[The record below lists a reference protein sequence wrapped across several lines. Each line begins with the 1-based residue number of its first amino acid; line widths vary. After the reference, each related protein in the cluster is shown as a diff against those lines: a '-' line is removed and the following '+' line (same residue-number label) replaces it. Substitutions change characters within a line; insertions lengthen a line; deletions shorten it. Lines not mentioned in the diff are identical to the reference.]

1 MNLVFIYG
9 PPASGKLTVAEAL
22 AELIG
27 YPVFHN
33 HVTRDLVRGIYPGEL
48 TANYELVDSLREAVL
63 SYCARRGT
71 SVIFTFVYDGPQ
83 DDEVVRKRLDAVT
96 ANGGDVL
103 LVKLHAPHDVLL
115 QRVSNVSRTK
125 HDKLRDRDTL
135 ASLLQ
140 RNPYPSLPYPDVFRI
155 DTSER
160 WPRRSAGVSS
170 SPRNPVSPIAD
181 SSAGRC
187 PPGAKHSRSLN
198 YSRLCLAGERCW
210 HRMLRGAG

>member
-1 MNLVFIYG
+1 MNLIFIYG

-33 HVTRDLVRGIYPGEL
+33 HVTRDLVQGIYPGEL
-48 TANYELVDSLREAVL
+48 AANYELVDALREAVL

-83 DDEVVRKRLDAVT
+83 DDEVVRKRLDAVM

-103 LVKLHAPHDVLL
+103 LVELNAPHDVLL
-115 QRVSNVSRTK
+115 QRVSNVSRTT

-155 DTSER
+155 DTSEHE
-160 WPRRSAGVSS
+160 PEEAAALIAGHYGLAT
-170 SPRNPVSPIAD
+170 PVHAID
-181 SSAGRC
+181 ND
-187 PPGAKHSRSLN
+187 L
-198 YSRLCLAGERCW
+198 
-210 HRMLRGAG
+210 